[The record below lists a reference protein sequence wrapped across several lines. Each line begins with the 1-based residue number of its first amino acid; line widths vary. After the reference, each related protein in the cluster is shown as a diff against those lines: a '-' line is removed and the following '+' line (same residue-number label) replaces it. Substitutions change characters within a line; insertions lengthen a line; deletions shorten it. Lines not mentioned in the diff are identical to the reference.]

1 MIKKTVGTLI
11 VASAL
16 TISLGAGVS
25 EASQWNNSSVT
36 QEQTHSGWSKIVQ
49 KQGKSVNDAQ
59 SEFSGSK
66 STASGQSVFVNGNQ
80 IQSGKSNGAA
90 TATQKEERTIDVGDT
105 QGGTTTTTTGS
116 GKAEQSTTTTGSAH
130 VLQAR
135 STTNA
140 ISHFQGSIK
149 GGPTIQ
155 SQISHTH
162 DFQFSTS
169 ISR

>member
-1 MIKKTVGTLI
+1 MFKKTVGSLI

-16 TISLGAGVS
+16 TISLGVSVS
-25 EASQWNNSSVT
+25 EASQWNHST
-36 QEQTHSGWSKIVQ
+36 IEQEQNHSDWPKMVQ
-49 KQGKSVNDAQ
+49 KQGKSINNAQ
-59 SEFSGSK
+59 SEFTGSK
-66 STASGQSVFVNGNQ
+66 SAAGGQSVFVNSYQ

-116 GKAEQSTTTTGSAH
+116 GKAEQSTTTTGPAH

-135 STTNA
+135 NTTNA
-140 ISHFQGSIK
+140 VAHFQGSIQ

-155 SQISHTH
+155 GQILQTH
-162 DFQFSTS
+162 DFQFSTV